1 MLNNQILKL
10 REELND
16 SIINGENYD
25 VIYKISTE
33 LDELISKYYKEKID
47 KQNLNHRFYLFAF
60 WYIINLVKKVKNST
74 NNYTNAKKN
83 IIIDDVGLKIWR

>member
-16 SIINGENYD
+16 SIINGENYE

-47 KQNLNHRFYLFAF
+47 K
-60 WYIINLVKKVKNST
+60 
-74 NNYTNAKKN
+74 
-83 IIIDDVGLKIWR
+83 